1 MNRVT
6 QPSLRLSPEAP
17 NLKNIFPGS
26 LTTPPSIMTIKNPEA
41 DHSPFFK
48 DLQTPGTIETPLF
61 SITPMHALAL
71 NNIYKFQFTDERTLF
86 IPKDPH
92 CTTSTHPPKHCKKL
106 GKCHC
111 APVLRSWTGE
121 REVDMGAE
129 NYTTD
134 PHGLV
139 PSKKIEP
146 HGLVPRHAQ
155 EEDAFPKTMI
165 RRRAYE
171 EGKLYPAFGSI
182 DYEEYLHYIKRRGRR
197 SSTGEMASPA
207 TKVRV
212 KTELFHSDTVT
223 KEDFPSPFCELG
235 NKSFEFWFMRNVL
248 DLGVKENEAK
258 MRLGQVM
265 ERTRVV
271 LKERDEE
278 AKKDEGQSLV
288 RKVLEKIGEGY
299 EKYKE
304 KRRWME
310 RSRWDKKHA
319 HWVEMEDENRRR
331 EVVKSVAEKI
341 RNERQQ
347 LTTQQ
352 GWLQRFLWWR

>member
-1 MNRVT
+1 
-6 QPSLRLSPEAP
+6 
-17 NLKNIFPGS
+17 
-26 LTTPPSIMTIKNPEA
+26 MTIKTPETR
-41 DHSPFFK
+41 HSPVSK
-48 DLQTPGTIETPLF
+48 DLQTPGTIEPPLF
-61 SITPMHALAL
+61 SITPTQALAL
-71 NNIYKFQFTDERTLF
+71 NNIYKSQFADERTLF

-106 GKCHC
+106 GKRHC
-111 APVLRSWTGE
+111 APVLRPWTGE

-134 PHGLV
+134 LLGLL

-171 EGKLYPAFGSI
+171 EGKLHPAFGSI
-182 DYEEYLHYIKRRGRR
+182 DYEEYLHYIKRRRRR
-197 SSTGEMASPA
+197 SSTGEMAPPA

-212 KTELFHSDTVT
+212 KTELFHSDIVT

-235 NKSFEFWFMRNVL
+235 NKSFELWFMRNVL
-248 DLGVKENEAK
+248 ELGVGQDEAM
-258 MRLGQVM
+258 MRLGQLL
-265 ERTRVV
+265 ERTRVL
-271 LKERDEE
+271 LKEREE
-278 AKKDEGQSLV
+278 AGAGEKKESLV
-288 RKVLEKIGEGY
+288 RKVLGKIGEGY

-310 RSRWDKKHA
+310 RSRREKKHA

-331 EVVKSVAEKI
+331 KMVKRVDEKI
-341 RNERQQ
+341 KSERQQ
-347 LTTQQ
+347 GTQQ
-352 GWLQRFLWWR
+352 GLLQRFLWWR